1 MFKYYNLLLIF
12 SIFVSN
18 ISNICFNN
26 LSYYNVQSLV
36 VLKNWTMPHNH
47 MKCPFYHMSLNKIIQ
62 FNEFTSPIV
71 RSVFNTHDLILLSP
85 LHISPSFEC
94 RWVVDVMYIIM
105 HGLRVLYCNDLTMAN
120 LGHAMQNI
128 PTYELQK
135 KRKYFL
141 SFIRF

>member
-1 MFKYYNLLLIF
+1 
-12 SIFVSN
+12 
-18 ISNICFNN
+18 
-26 LSYYNVQSLV
+26 
-36 VLKNWTMPHNH
+36 MPHNH

-94 RWVVDVMYIIM
+94 RWLVDVMYIIM

-128 PTYELQK
+128 PT
-135 KRKYFL
+135 
-141 SFIRF
+141 